1 MEVTEGA
8 EDAAVPVAA
17 VPSAGGA
24 QQGEDLVDESAVLS
38 YRAARA
44 TPWGSMLPEPF
55 LRELLRLL
63 NQRTL
68 GALFC
73 SFFRLVC
80 SGWRAAHDQHCT
92 RLQLKLWKP
101 MPVALPHLERVTEV
115 DVSGSYPKDEGTL
128 HLSLCKLRALPSLT
142 QLTLDIPVAA
152 CAAVATALGSL
163 TTLRSVRARRDLDE
177 DWDWCDAEGCGLG
190 VGDDSSFIEEVA
202 EASGQ
207 RFCWLR
213 SDINDSGWM
222 ASLVPLHQLTSL
234 DLSQCHGVT
243 SKALTA
249 LHGCTSLDT
258 LALCG
263 VLGRDVYHGE
273 VIRNPWPSL
282 LDDDAGE
289 DELPLL
295 ERLLRSLGLSTL
307 SLNEVVV
314 DDRVLKALALLPGLT
329 TLNLLPTSR
338 TTLWYARYTD
348 AALRAALAAAPHL
361 TIR

>member
-1 MEVTEGA
+1 MEVPDGA

-177 DWDWCDAEGCGLG
+177 DWDWCDEDDDA
-190 VGDDSSFIEEVA
+190 GDGDFLEMVDV
-202 EASGQ
+202 ASGV
-207 RFCWLR
+207 RLCWYE
-213 SDINDSGWM
+213 DNINDSGWL

-295 ERLLRSLGLSTL
+295 ERLLRSLRLSTL
-307 SLNEVVV
+307 SLNEVALN
-314 DDRVLKALALLPGLT
+314 DRVLKALALLPGLT
-329 TLNLLPTSR
+329 TLNLPPSLPTSH
-338 TTLWYARYTD
+338 TTFRYAFYTD
-348 AALRAALAAAPHL
+348 AALQAAWAAAPHL